1 MKRQLKL
8 GLAAASALALAL
20 TGWLVVGDHGH
31 RVR

>member
-20 TGWLVVGDHGH
+20 TGCSVIEQHGQPL
-31 RVR
+31 R